1 MDMDTSEDPWTVDE
15 DLTLINYID
24 AHGEGRRWNSL
35 ARSAGLKRTGKSCR
49 LRWFNYLRPKVRR
62 AIALQK
68 LKESKQTVEANSS
81 AEENVESNL
90 SKKNGKPLKNKKRKS
105 QLINDKSEKKI
116 NRLDTSN
123 EEWIKQIKN
132 KKKRGDNSNALLPP
146 PPLPEEFQ
154 TKIIEKCGELW
165 LNQLTHIYHKK
176 LFKTDLNRQ
185 HCRISMPLSE
195 MKSFAFLEDEEITLL
210 REGGAIRVPVIHKP
224 MDNPPTELTITFKQ
238 WDLHKNDNKE
248 PNAQYVLN
256 GGWYTIVT
264 EDKFEANQTVDI
276 WAFRDH
282 ENKLCL
288 AIVRRE

>member
-1 MDMDTSEDPWTVDE
+1 MPDL
-15 DLTLINYID
+15 LTLED
-24 AHGEGRRWNSL
+24 FKDKELDPKSTPLEVLAFVGE
-35 ARSAGLKRTGKSCR
+35 
-49 LRWFNYLRPKVRR
+49 V
-62 AIALQK
+62 ALQK

-276 WAFRDH
+276 WAFRDL